1 MDGIETLLDDIY
13 HGQERKSRDE
23 VYAQAV
29 SAELS
34 APELTRLDTL
44 PEGEYSAHEV
54 LAALAELGQEPDP
67 QSREEPGVPAV
78 DLTDDDLVRELAQLH
93 RTRHETLR
101 HGSAQ
106 ALVRHSERLGDLEA
120 EYLSRFPLRE
130 VAPDR
135 LRSGAR
141 ERS

>member
-1 MDGIETLLDDIY
+1 MDGIETLLDEIY

-23 VYAQAV
+23 VYTQAV
-29 SAELS
+29 AADMP
-34 APELTRLDTL
+34 APELTRLDAL
-44 PEGEYSAHEV
+44 PEGEYSADEV
-54 LAALAELGQEPDP
+54 MAALAELTQEPDP
-67 QSREEPGVPAV
+67 QSRDEPGVPAV
-78 DLTDDDLVRELAQLH
+78 DLTDDDLVREMAQLH

-120 EYLSRFPLRE
+120 EYISRFPLRE
-130 VAPDR
+130 VEPER

-141 ERS
+141 DRS

>member
-1 MDGIETLLDDIY
+1 MDGIETLLDEIY

-29 SAELS
+29 AADLP
-34 APELTRLDTL
+34 APELTRLDGL
-44 PEGEYSAHEV
+44 PEGEYSADEV
-54 LAALAELGQEPDP
+54 VAALAELSPEPDP
-67 QSREEPGVPAV
+67 QLRDESGVPPV
-78 DLTDDDLVRELAQLH
+78 DLSDDDLVRELAQLH

-120 EYLSRFPLRE
+120 EYISRFPLRE